1 MRLSEALTR
10 RAAHWVEAASRR
22 WPRTMESLALP
33 CASGGSGLMIIPTL
47 RGAAVARALLDRGVE
62 PSGEGG
68 DERDG
73 HLAKLIGSVVPDGHW
88 ALDQIGTS
96 PLARGGDGG
105 RGLLEWPGKGAVHVG
120 MLRVTT
126 AMRISKISAC
136 AEIHA
141 LECHVSG
148 APPLSPHAPL
158 LDPAQRPYMVLE
170 SMERREGEVGVWRC
184 TFAYRPLCPDEW
196 EQRRAGEA
204 SRPQLM
210 IDRHSARQLLDEA
223 GAAAPVEAV
232 EAMARSLKRFTR
244 RGDLDVC
251 LVPGLRERLER
262 CWASLPEA
270 SAPGMPALLGEL
282 GHALV
287 EVEARLLELWEA
299 PRPVVDF
306 ARDGGE
312 AGARPFAVACFGDN
326 ADVLDA
332 LRPGLSG
339 RVASVYIDPP
349 YDTGTTEF
357 RYGDRYGA
365 HRWLSM
371 MDLRLRRLRALMS
384 PASSIHTSINES
396 RLFELKLLGDEVF
409 GPSNYLGMTT
419 VRVRHDDRILKG
431 HKALH
436 EVTDF
441 LVGFR
446 AGEAHEPGQRPSAA
460 KPGEYCWRMEVRGT
474 LAERSVRGGKT
485 VERYDP
491 GSFSLVKVPAD
502 AEATGLLKR
511 INIRG
516 ALRESNSSGRFFTK
530 HLQGDFSPHAGALFR
545 VLGMGGDG
553 LGYRDFVM
561 PPATS
566 GRRNPDYLQGPP
578 VQHARGSGR
587 PFPSLV
593 DFERDFNQVH
603 REGGVEFRNGKKP
616 LALLRHVLRLQGIP
630 AREDA
635 VVVDCFAGSGSLA
648 SAVEE
653 LDAADGGA
661 RCCLLVESGP
671 WFEDVLLQR
680 LHHRMEEHERAAAR
694 GYVRLRFALFEDV
707 LDHIVWEEDLDKARS
722 QEHGGPLAVLRRGS
736 DGDIQWADP
745 GMSSVEH
752 VMLVREVSGGGTERR
767 PIDRGVFAALR
778 YGADPTVAQGP
789 TSVHARRA
797 LVTDVLGDSA
807 LATDFYAALRGA
819 PRLEISGLD

>member
-1 MRLSEALTR
+1 
-10 RAAHWVEAASRR
+10 
-22 WPRTMESLALP
+22 
-33 CASGGSGLMIIPTL
+33 
-47 RGAAVARALLDRGVE
+47 
-62 PSGEGG
+62 
-68 DERDG
+68 
-73 HLAKLIGSVVPDGHW
+73 
-88 ALDQIGTS
+88 
-96 PLARGGDGG
+96 
-105 RGLLEWPGKGAVHVG
+105 
-120 MLRVTT
+120 MLRETT

-136 AEIHA
+136 AELDV
-141 LECHVSG
+141 LECHVKS
-148 APPLSPHAPL
+148 APPVSPHATL
-158 LDPAQRPYMVLE
+158 LEPSQRPYMVLE
-170 SMERREGEVGVWRC
+170 STERREGDAGVWRC
-184 TFAYRPLCPDEW
+184 VFAYRPLGRDEW

-210 IDRHSARQLLDEA
+210 IDRHSARQLLHEV
-223 GAAAPVEAV
+223 GSAAPVEAV

-244 RGDLDVC
+244 RGDLDVY

-270 SAPGMPALLGEL
+270 SAPGMPAILGEL
-282 GHALV
+282 TGALA
-287 EVEARLLELWEA
+287 EAEARLLELWEA

-306 ARDGGE
+306 AWEGGE
-312 AGARPFAVACFGDN
+312 TGLRPFAVACFGDN
-326 ADVLDA
+326 ADVLGA
-332 LRPGLSG
+332 LRCGLGG

-349 YDTGTTEF
+349 YDTGTKEF

-365 HRWLSM
+365 DRWLSM

-396 RLFELKLLGDEVF
+396 RVFELKLLGDEVF
-409 GPSNYLGMTT
+409 GASNYLGMTT

-446 AGEAHEPGQRPSAA
+446 GGEAHQPGQRPTAA
-460 KPGEYCWRMEVRGT
+460 KLGDYCWRLEVRGAP
-474 LAERSVRGGKT
+474 AECSVRGGKT

-578 VQHARGSGR
+578 VQRARGAGR

-616 LALLRHVLRLQGIP
+616 LALLRHVLTLQGIP

-661 RCCLLVESGP
+661 RCCVLVESGP

-680 LHHRMEEHERAAAR
+680 LHHRMREYERAAAR

-707 LDHIVWEEDLDKARS
+707 LDHIVWEEDLEEARS
-722 QEHGGPLAVLRRGS
+722 QEHGGPLAVLRGRS
-736 DGDIQWADP
+736 DGDLHWADP
-745 GMSSVEH
+745 GMSTVPH
-752 VMLVREVSGGGTERR
+752 VMCLREVSGGGMERR
-767 PIDRGVFAALR
+767 TIDRGVFAALR

-789 TSVHARRA
+789 TSVQARRG
-797 LVTDVLGDSA
+797 LVTDALGESA
-807 LATDFYAALRGA
+807 LAMDFYAAMRGA
-819 PRLEISGLD
+819 SRVNISGLD